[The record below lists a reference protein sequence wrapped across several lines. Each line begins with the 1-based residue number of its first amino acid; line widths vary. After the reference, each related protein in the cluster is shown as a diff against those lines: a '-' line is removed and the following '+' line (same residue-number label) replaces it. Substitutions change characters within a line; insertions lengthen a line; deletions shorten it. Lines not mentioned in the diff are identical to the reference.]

1 MNSCVLMAQIQ
12 EAPKLRKTQENTSLT
27 EMLVQFEE
35 DWGDH
40 PPSSLRV
47 VVWGN
52 LAEDVHQSYFAG
64 DRVVITGRLR
74 MTTVER
80 EETNGQRYKEKR
92 VELIASGFEKLD
104 GLAGDG
110 SFTTSE
116 SGARPSNTISMEDYR
131 KPSSADPP
139 TPTAGANRN
148 KKSPEPAAVPS
159 KAAPPPDD
167 SDLDDIPF

>member
-12 EAPKLRKTQENTSLT
+12 EAPKLRKTQDNTSLS

-35 DWGDH
+35 WGDN

-47 VVWGN
+47 VAWGN

-80 EETNGQRYKEKR
+80 EEGSGQRYKER
-92 VELIASGFEKLD
+92 RAELVASGFEKLE
-104 GLAGDG
+104 GLSAGGDF
-110 SFTTSE
+110 SASDSE
-116 SGARPSNTISMEDYR
+116 ARPSNTISMEDYR
-131 KPSSADPP
+131 KPSSAEQPP
-139 TPTAGANRN
+139 ASSGANRSQ
-148 KKSPEPAAVPS
+148 KPPEPVAVPS
-159 KAAPPPDD
+159 KSTPPPDD